1 MQFKFQGLTDTEVK
15 QSREKNGTNAVTIK
29 KADSFRDKLIENF
42 KDPIII
48 ILVIALMITTVLAIW
63 GYAEWYEGVG
73 IAIAVVIATIVAT
86 FSEYK
91 NETAFQ
97 ELLEKASLVTIKV
110 FRNNKLI
117 EVKIN
122 TIVVDDY
129 LLLQAGDTIPAD
141 GYLIAGQLEVN
152 EAALTGESEVFKK
165 NAYHE
170 GQTLS
175 KNHLVQRA
183 GLIEMGEAVMEVTAV
198 GDKTEYGQSVT
209 DIVNSD
215 DRLSPLQN
223 KLAILGKNISLFA
236 YIGGVAIAIA
246 FMFKNIFLD
255 YGTLANYLQQ
265 VSNPD
270 IIHHIVQALILAII
284 IIVVAVPEGLPM
296 MIAIVLSLNMRKLLQ
311 AKVLV
316 RKLLGIETAGSLNIL
331 FSDKTGTL
339 TEGKLSVAEIIGGDL
354 QNYRQFEQ
362 LPEMLQ
368 HNLAFSLR
376 NNTSAVIDAS
386 DIYHP
391 KLVGADR
398 TEQALL
404 HALGAKLADEDV
416 LDVIDSIPFTSTRKF
431 SAVSVRNDKEI
442 TLVKGAPEVLL
453 EQCEF
458 FLNGDC
464 EKIALDKDA
473 LLLEIKK
480 LSDRAMRLIA
490 VAITAEPIKKDQSLP
505 KELVLLAILGLR
517 DNLRDT
523 AAQSVKRAQDAG
535 IHTVMITGDAKDT
548 ARAIAEDVGLI
559 KDKKG
564 LVLESSELSQL
575 SDNIVKQMLPDL
587 SVIARASPTDK
598 TRLVKLAKELDWVT
612 GMTGDG
618 INDAAAIKN
627 ADVGFSMGSGTELTK
642 EASDIVILNDNFYS
656 ITQAVLYGRTLFK
669 SIRKFLIFQLTVNLS
684 AILLAFIAPFMGY
697 ALPLTMIQLLWINLI
712 MDTLAA
718 LAFSGEVAIE
728 RYLHEPPISRDAPLI
743 NGDMWSSILINGI
756 SATTLSLIFL
766 TYSPIRDLFHNEAA
780 FLTAF
785 FAFFVFLHN
794 FNKFNAR
801 TESLNLFDHLLENKN
816 FLWVVSIIFTVQI
829 IFTYLGG
836 EILRT
841 VAITA
846 QEWLWVLLFSVIIIP
861 IDLMRKLIR
870 NLFFG
875 NPVKN

>member
-1 MQFKFQGLTDTEVK
+1 
-15 QSREKNGTNAVTIK
+15 
-29 KADSFRDKLIENF
+29 
-42 KDPIII
+42 
-48 ILVIALMITTVLAIW
+48 
-63 GYAEWYEGVG
+63 
-73 IAIAVVIATIVAT
+73 
-86 FSEYK
+86 
-91 NETAFQ
+91 
-97 ELLEKASLVTIKV
+97 
-110 FRNNKLI
+110 
-117 EVKIN
+117 
-122 TIVVDDY
+122 
-129 LLLQAGDTIPAD
+129 
-141 GYLIAGQLEVN
+141 
-152 EAALTGESEVFKK
+152 
-165 NAYHE
+165 
-170 GQTLS
+170 
-175 KNHLVQRA
+175 
-183 GLIEMGEAVMEVTAV
+183 
-198 GDKTEYGQSVT
+198 
-209 DIVNSD
+209 
-215 DRLSPLQN
+215 
-223 KLAILGKNISLFA
+223 
-236 YIGGVAIAIA
+236 
-246 FMFKNIFLD
+246 
-255 YGTLANYLQQ
+255 
-265 VSNPD
+265 
-270 IIHHIVQALILAII
+270 
-284 IIVVAVPEGLPM
+284 
-296 MIAIVLSLNMRKLLQ
+296 LQ

-316 RKLLGIETAGSLNIL
+316 RKLLGIETAGSLAIL
-331 FSDKTGTL
+331 FLDKTGTL
-339 TEGKLSVAEIIGGDL
+339 TEGKLSVAEIIGGNQQKYL
-354 QNYRQFEQ
+354 QFEQ
-362 LPEMLQ
+362 LPKILQ
-368 HNLAFSLR
+368 HNLAFALR

-386 DIYHP
+386 DIKHP

-404 HALGAKLADEDV
+404 HALGSKLADEDV
-416 LDVIDSIPFTSTRKF
+416 LDIVDLIPFTSVRKF
-431 SAVSVRNDKEI
+431 SAISVRSDREI
-442 TLVKGAPEVLL
+442 TLVKGAPEILL
-453 EQCEF
+453 EQCAF
-458 FLNGDC
+458 FLNEDC
-464 EKIALDKDA
+464 EKIVLDKDA
-473 LLLEIKK
+473 LLLEMKK

-490 VAITAEPIKKDQSLP
+490 VAITAQPIKENKNLP
-505 KELVLLAILGLR
+505 EELVLLAMLGLR

-564 LVLESSELSQL
+564 LVLTSGELSQL

-587 SVIARASPTDK
+587 YVIARASPTDK
-598 TRLVKLAKELDWVT
+598 SRLVKLAKELGWVT

-627 ADVGFSMGSGTELTK
+627 ADVGFAMGSGTELTK
-642 EASDIVILNDNFYS
+642 EASDIVVLNDNFYS

-697 ALPLTMIQLLWINLI
+697 DLPLTMIQLLWINLI

-718 LAFSGEVAIE
+718 LAFSGEAAVE
-728 RYLHEPPISRDAPLI
+728 RYLHETPISRDAPLI
-743 NGDMWSSILINGI
+743 NGDMWSSILTNGI
-756 SATTLSLIFL
+756 SATVLSLIFL
-766 TYSPIRDLFHNEAA
+766 TYSPIKNLFHNEAA

-816 FLWVVSIIFTVQI
+816 FLWVVSIIFTVQV

-841 VAITA
+841 VAISA